1 MIPCGPRGALVIALI
16 VWGLAATGRAA
27 AADAP
32 RTFQEAAAEGG
43 QLRYVQGIPILFLA
57 GDPEQMGR
65 QQAALVL
72 DVARR
77 HLDLPKAVLG
87 KHGGGWRWP
96 LVVRFSR
103 ALMKEA
109 PQRYQTELSAA
120 CAKAGYKQ
128 EELDTLTVANTL
140 VELRAFKLCSAF
152 LVEPPR
158 SRP

>member
-1 MIPCGPRGALVIALI
+1 
-16 VWGLAATGRAA
+16 
-27 AADAP
+27 
-32 RTFQEAAAEGG
+32 
-43 QLRYVQGIPILFLA
+43 
-57 GDPEQMGR
+57 MGR

-109 PQRYQTELSAA
+109 PQRYQTELRRGIA
-120 CAKAGYKQ
+120 
-128 EELDTLTVANTL
+128 
-140 VELRAFKLCSAF
+140 
-152 LVEPPR
+152 PR
-158 SRP
+158 PATSRRNSTR